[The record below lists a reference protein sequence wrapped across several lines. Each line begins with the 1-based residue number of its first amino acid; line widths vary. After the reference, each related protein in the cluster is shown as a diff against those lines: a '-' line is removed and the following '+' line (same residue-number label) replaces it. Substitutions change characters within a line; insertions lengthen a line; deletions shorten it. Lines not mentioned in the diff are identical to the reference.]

1 METADELLR
10 GPGPAALLTLDGTVV
25 ELNEAMAAALGRP
38 SEQCA
43 GRGFSDLWPPGRRA
57 APREL
62 VSHAAAGKSV
72 AMRVLDFAWPAGA
85 AATSSIEL
93 TEARQVRN
101 PSGHGSRVWLHA
113 LDVRNDVSGL
123 LIPFCTDARTAR
135 LGVLTYSAGDHSLEW
150 LGGAPSV
157 GAIFPESAMPL
168 DRVLASVHPEDR
180 ETVRRMLDLPS
191 PRSPWTT
198 VRYRAPDSDW
208 HRLGVR
214 TRRIRLGHDGPS
226 TTLGLV
232 RDDTREGSRRPRRQ
246 TALLAERQR
255 AREVADFS
263 AALVAAATEQELQ
276 QVVLTR
282 LAATFG
288 ASGALLAL
296 VDDGGRLRVLS
307 DAGAGTREV
316 DAVDGAD
323 LDAPSP
329 LPEAIRTGRP
339 QFVSDRRDYTRRWP
353 RAAELPRLT
362 RLGPDQA
369 FAIAPLGE
377 GGDQP
382 LGGFMVA
389 CGSGRRL
396 SLKDRT
402 LMATLAD
409 LAGQALG
416 RIRLQQARVRLA
428 VTLQEAMLP
437 ALPEHL
443 AGLEVAARY
452 RPSGHGLD
460 IGGDWYDAYV
470 MPDGTVALGIGDVQ
484 GHDVDAAAFM
494 GQVSLSMR
502 AIAGQDPDPGTVL
515 TRTNQLLAT
524 LDHSRF
530 ASCAM
535 LRIDPRDG
543 QVTGTSAGHV
553 PLLYARKDG
562 SHTVH
567 QLPGGPVLGIVA
579 ETEYGEGTF
588 VLDRD
593 SALVMVTDGLV
604 EGPGLSLDAGLDRAG
619 ELAAAAVHDGLDAE
633 RIADRIVEAAGAA
646 DHDDDQTVLVIRR
659 A

>member
-1 METADELLR
+1 METSDELLR
-10 GPGPAALLTLDGTVV
+10 GPGPAALLTLDGVVV
-25 ELNEAMAAALGRP
+25 ELNDAMAAALGRP
-38 SEQCA
+38 SEQCT
-43 GRGFSDLWPPGRRA
+43 GRGFSDLWPAGRRVA
-57 APREL
+57 ARNL
-62 VSHAAAGKSV
+62 AAHAAARKSV
-72 AMRVLDFAWPAGA
+72 AMRVLDFSWPAGA
-85 AATSSIEL
+85 SATSSVEL
-93 TEARQVRN
+93 IEARRVRN
-101 PSGHGSRVWLHA
+101 PAGHGTRVWLHA
-113 LDVRNDVSGL
+113 LDVRNDVAGL
-123 LIPFCTDARTAR
+123 LIPVCMDAASER
-135 LGVLTYSAGDHSLEW
+135 LGVLTYSSADRALEW
-150 LGGAPSV
+150 LGGAPAV
-157 GAIFPESAMPL
+157 GALFPESAMPL
-168 DRVLASVHPEDR
+168 DSVLASVHPEDR
-180 ETVRRMLDLPS
+180 GTVRQMLDAPS
-191 PRSPWTT
+191 PGSPWGT
-198 VRYRAPDSDW
+198 VRYRAPHSDW
-208 HRLGVR
+208 RRLAVR

-226 TTLGLV
+226 MIIGLI
-232 RDDTREGSRRPRRQ
+232 RDDTREVRRRPRRQ
-246 TALLAERQR
+246 AALLAERQR

-263 AALVAAATEQELQ
+263 AALIAAATEQELQ
-276 QVVLTR
+276 QVVLMR

-288 ASGALLAL
+288 AAGALFAL
-296 VDDGGRLRVLS
+296 VDDGDRLRVGT
-307 DAGAGTREV
+307 DAGTGMREV
-316 DAVDGAD
+316 DVVDGAE

-339 QFVSDRRDYTRRWP
+339 QFISDRRDYTRRWP
-353 RAAELPRLT
+353 LAAELPRLT
-362 RLGPDQA
+362 RIGPEQA
-369 FAIAPLGE
+369 FAITPIGE

-409 LAGQALG
+409 LAGQALR
-416 RIRLQQARVRLA
+416 RIRLEQARVRLA

-437 ALPEHL
+437 ALPDHL

-460 IGGDWYDAYV
+460 IGGDWYDAFV

-524 LDHSRF
+524 LDHARF

-567 QLPGGPVLGIVA
+567 QLPGGPVLGILA
-579 ETEYGEGTF
+579 ETEYVEETF

-593 SALVMVTDGLV
+593 SALVMVTDGVV
-604 EGPGLSLDAGLDRAG
+604 EGPELTLDAGLNRAG
-619 ELAAAAVHDGLDAE
+619 ALAAEAVRDGLDAE
-633 RIADRIVEAAGAA
+633 RIADRIVEAAGAV